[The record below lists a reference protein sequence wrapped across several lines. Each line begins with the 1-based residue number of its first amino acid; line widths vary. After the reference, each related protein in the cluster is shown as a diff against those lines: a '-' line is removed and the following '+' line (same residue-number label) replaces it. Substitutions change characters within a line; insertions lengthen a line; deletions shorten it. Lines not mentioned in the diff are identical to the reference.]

1 MYVDPELLEQLD
13 DEQKQLLFLKMREEQ
28 IRRWEVNEKKL
39 EEEGLRNNYRRKN
52 NRSIKLVFN
61 F

>member
-28 IRRWEVNEKKL
+28 IRRWELNEKKL
-39 EEEGLRNNYRRKN
+39 EEEGLRNNQRQKN
-52 NRSIKLVFN
+52 NRSIK
-61 F
+61 

>member
-28 IRRWEVNEKKL
+28 IRRWEINEKKL
-39 EEEGLRNNYRRKN
+39 EEEGLRNNHRRKN
-52 NRSIKLVFN
+52 NRSIKLVF
-61 F
+61 